1 MHPHTKLPSET
12 PLFRLSF
19 QDMQSIHYE
28 NYTQLA
34 EGSASTKY
42 LLLKPGPLALE
53 VLQVHGGKSYS
64 RCPSCPT
71 LTKRASLST
80 PSTSFPRS

>member
-34 EGSASTKY
+34 EGSASTNFSITEDI
-42 LLLKPGPLALE
+42 GQE
-53 VLQVHGGKSYS
+53 QCTIGG
-64 RCPSCPT
+64 
-71 LTKRASLST
+71 
-80 PSTSFPRS
+80 

>member
-28 NYTQLA
+28 NYTQHK
-34 EGSASTKY
+34 EGSASTY
-42 LLLKPGPLALE
+42 
-53 VLQVHGGKSYS
+53 YS
-64 RCPSCPT
+64 RLSKAQKQTTRPS
-71 LTKRASLST
+71 S
-80 PSTSFPRS
+80 